1 MADTYY
7 TRLTI
12 VHPNDVNKLDPRL
25 GIVIAETA
33 TTGKFIM
40 TDITWESVIN
50 SNAVTTIAMQ
60 QKGEIKIYEPIGMAM
75 LDYIKL
81 SAFQLGITNHLTA
94 EFLLEM
100 EIIAENLPKDS
111 TPFKYIWPIILISTE
126 VKATVTEKGTE
137 YNIAFLHTSNQ
148 SQTDAVQPIKVRL
161 KQAMLENIL
170 ENYK

>member
-1 MADTYY
+1 MAHTYY

-60 QKGEIKIYEPIGMAM
+60 QKGEIKIKVINVSYYKYEFNLVELLLNTSITPSRGAKTSVPAGIPI
-75 LDYIKL
+75 
-81 SAFQLGITNHLTA
+81 
-94 EFLLEM
+94 
-100 EIIAENLPKDS
+100 S
-111 TPFKYIWPIILISTE
+111 TP
-126 VKATVTEKGTE
+126 
-137 YNIAFLHTSNQ
+137 
-148 SQTDAVQPIKVRL
+148 R
-161 KQAMLENIL
+161 
-170 ENYK
+170 